1 MQSRG
6 ESTTSVAALRVGGV
20 GDPRPWPIHL
30 GAPNILSTSM

>member
-20 GDPRPWPIHL
+20 GDPGSGPIHL
-30 GAPNILSTSM
+30 GAPNILSISM